1 MSNKR
6 IRLPRE
12 GIVGPG
18 EARSIGPGEAGLISE
33 TDVEGH
39 GWVNPAPPIDFSK
52 GTPSQGGELV
62 PTDKDDEGTGN
73 LKR

>member
-12 GIVGPG
+12 GLAGP
-18 EARSIGPGEAGLISE
+18 EDQSRNPGFIDGT

-39 GWVNPAPPIDFSK
+39 GWVNPAPPADFTRR
-52 GTPSQGGELV
+52 TPSHGGELL
-62 PTDKDDEGTGN
+62 PTDADDDVEGH
-73 LKR
+73 RRA

>member
-12 GIVGPG
+12 GLVGP
-18 EARSIGPGEAGLISE
+18 EDRSRNPELIDGT

-39 GWVNPAPPIDFSK
+39 GWVTLALPVDFTRRTS
-52 GTPSQGGELV
+52 SHGGELL
-62 PTDKDDEGTGN
+62 PTDIDDDV
-73 LKR
+73 